1 MFVIRFK
8 TSMSFRQAVTASAPL
23 RSASG
28 VLDRKRS
35 LGAVRGW
42 LWAVAACIFLMVVVG
57 GATRLTQSGLSITE
71 WKPVMGIV
79 PPLSQDA
86 WQAEFDKYRAIPQY
100 AQLFPDMDLAGF
112 KSIFY
117 WEWAHRLLGRC
128 IGIVMAVPLIGFW
141 VTGRL
146 TPGLKPQLVGL
157 FALGGLQGLIGWF
170 MVKSGLS
177 ERTEVSQYFL
187 ALHLVTASI
196 TFVWSIWLAEGL
208 RAAPATR
215 AKPATDR
222 LRRTATLIV
231 AAILLQVGLGALVAG
246 LHAGLTYNT
255 WPLMDGQIVPP
266 LADLARH
273 SPLWSN
279 LFENITT
286 VQFDHRMVA
295 YLVLGLAL
303 YHAADAWR
311 TVPGTPVARRAV
323 ILVGVVLAQATIGVT
338 TLLLV
343 VPLWAALLHQA
354 FAMVVL
360 GTAVLHR
367 RRLGAP
373 AFRSMEAMPVAARA

>member
-1 MFVIRFK
+1 
-8 TSMSFRQAVTASAPL
+8 MSFRQAVPAMVRASLPPA
-23 RSASG
+23 AG
-28 VLDRKRS
+28 VVDRRVS
-35 LGAVRGW
+35 RGAVRAW
-42 LWAVAACIFLMVVVG
+42 LWAVAGCIFLMVVVG

-71 WKPVMGIV
+71 WKPVMGVV

-100 AQLFPDMDLAGF
+100 AKLFPDMDLSGF
-112 KSIFY
+112 KTIFY

-128 IGIVMAVPLIGFW
+128 IGIVMALPLIGFW

-146 TPGLKPQLVGL
+146 TPRLKPQLVGL

-187 ALHLVTASI
+187 ALHLVTASL

-208 RAAPATR
+208 RTPVAARATQASGR
-215 AKPATDR
+215 F
-222 LRRTATLIV
+222 RRTATLIV
-231 AAILLQVGLGALVAG
+231 VAVLAQVGLGALVAG
-246 LHAGLTYNT
+246 LHAGLVYNT
-255 WPLMDGQIVPP
+255 WPLMDGHVVPP
-266 LADLARH
+266 LADLARQ
-273 SPLWSN
+273 SPLWTN

-286 VQFDHRMVA
+286 VQFDHRTVA

-303 YHAADAWR
+303 YHAADTGG
-311 TVPGTPVARRAV
+311 TVPGTPAARRGFLLLA
-323 ILVGVVLAQATIGVT
+323 VVLTQATIGIT
-338 TLLLV
+338 TLVLV

-360 GTAVLHR
+360 GTAVVHR

-373 AFRSMEAMPVAARA
+373 VQAARA